1 MKHVSKTLFDIEQI
15 LNLSE
20 EEKLWIETDSKRK
33 EAIDVTK
40 GIMKKLSSSSRGRT
54 IRAPTWDVSPVAGI
68 RVYPE
73 LDEDEKESSE
83 TLLQR
88 DPEHNELKFLLEDK
102 PCLGISCVRFGE
114 LVVLIERIVYLI
126 NKHIQYVPKSE
137 LRRLQSDLSELLRA
151 DLHCSQKLRTVS
163 RIQHRQSFIQ

>member
-83 TLLQR
+83 SFE
-88 DPEHNELKFLLEDK
+88 PEHNELKFLLEDK

-151 DLHCSQKLRTVS
+151 DLNSSQKLRTVS